1 MTMSNAGHP
10 VRPPESRP
18 SIDDLFRDNKPVR
31 CAEDLASEEVFAA
44 GEVEEFLADLH
55 AMRRSDVA

>member
-1 MTMSNAGHP
+1 
-10 VRPPESRP
+10 VP
-18 SIDDLFRDNKPVR
+18 SADGLFRESQPVR
-31 CAEDLASEEVFAA
+31 CAQDLTCEDIFAG